1 MCKRKEPPQKTARNK
16 LENLFDELDKYLSDS
31 NLVSSLLYYKEPQ
44 NTIVI
49 LHTAVFITRALVS
62 LNAFAQGDLDISLR
76 HHTKL
81 LFTSVQQTLQCH
93 TLYT

>member
-44 NTIVI
+44 NTI
-49 LHTAVFITRALVS
+49 TAVFITRALVS
-62 LNAFAQGDLDISLR
+62 LNAFAQGDLDI
-76 HHTKL
+76 
-81 LFTSVQQTLQCH
+81 FTPAPH
-93 TLYT
+93 

>member
-1 MCKRKEPPQKTARNK
+1 MCKRKGPPQKTARNK

-62 LNAFAQGDLDISLR
+62 LNAFAQGDLDI
-76 HHTKL
+76 
-81 LFTSVQQTLQCH
+81 FTPAPH
-93 TLYT
+93 

>member
-1 MCKRKEPPQKTARNK
+1 MQKEKNLPKKQHRNK

-31 NLVSSLLYYKEPQ
+31 NLVSSFLYYTEPQ

-81 LFTSVQQTLQCH
+81 LFTEVKQTLQCH